1 MMAARVE
8 ITKDTAGPALR
19 NAAKGLR
26 NDALQ
31 PMLDDIG
38 EYLLRSTR
46 DRAARQVSPDGA
58 PWAPLSPSYRR
69 YKERKRPG
77 VPMLRFDFH
86 MLGDQLAHQVVG
98 DTLLVGTNAPYGAIH
113 QFGGAINRPARS
125 TQVYF
130 RQGRDGEVG
139 TQFVKRRQSNF
150 AQWVTLPA
158 YTIGIPAR
166 PWLGL
171 STEDE
176 QEVVLI
182 ASDHVAGLFSE

>member
-1 MMAARVE
+1 MAARVE

-19 NAAKGLR
+19 SAAKGLR

-31 PMLDDIG
+31 PMLEDIG

-58 PWAPLSPSYRR
+58 PWAPLSPGYRR
-69 YKERKRPG
+69 QKERKRPG

-98 DTLLVGTNAPYGAIH
+98 DTLLVGTNAPYGAVH
-113 QFGGAINRPARS
+113 QFGATINRPARS

-171 STEDE
+171 SHEDE

>member
-1 MMAARVE
+1 MAARVE
-8 ITKDTAGPALR
+8 ITKDTASPALR

-31 PMLDDIG
+31 PMLADIG

-46 DRAARQVSPDGA
+46 DRAARQVSPDGV

-69 YKERKRPG
+69 QKERKRPG

-86 MLGDQLAHQVVG
+86 MLGDQLSHQVVG
-98 DTLLVGTNAPYGAIH
+98 DTLLVGTNAQYGAVH
-113 QFGGAINRPARS
+113 QFGARINRPARS

-171 STEDE
+171 SNEDE

>member
-1 MMAARVE
+1 MAARVE
-8 ITKDTAGPALR
+8 ITKDTASPALR
-19 NAAKGLR
+19 NAAKGLH
-26 NDALQ
+26 NEALQ
-31 PMLDDIG
+31 PLLEDIG

-58 PWAPLSPSYRR
+58 PWAPLSPGYRR
-69 YKERKRPG
+69 QKERKRPG

-98 DTLLVGTNAPYGAIH
+98 DTLLVGTNAPYGAVH
-113 QFGGAINRPARS
+113 QFGGTINRPARS

-130 RQGRDGEVG
+130 RQGGDGEVG
-139 TQFVKRRQSNF
+139 TRFVKRRQSNF

-171 STEDE
+171 SSEDE
-176 QEVVLI
+176 QEIVLI
-182 ASDHVAGLFSE
+182 ATDHLAGLFSE